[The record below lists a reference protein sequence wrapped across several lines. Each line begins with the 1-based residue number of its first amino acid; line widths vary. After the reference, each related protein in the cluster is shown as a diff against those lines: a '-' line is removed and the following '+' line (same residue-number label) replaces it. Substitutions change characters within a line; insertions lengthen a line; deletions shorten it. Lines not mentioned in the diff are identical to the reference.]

1 MRIQEN
7 KKEII
12 MARLKEQF
20 RIAEE
25 YDYETVGIFL
35 QGGQNYNLDTE
46 ESDIDSKVIVVPK
59 FDDFIL
65 NKKPVSHTHIM
76 ENDEHVDFKDIRLM
90 FNCFKKQNIN
100 FIEILFTDYYI
111 LNPEYEQCWLHL
123 RDFAE
128 NIAIYDVT
136 RSLSCILGMAYEKE
150 KALTH
155 PYPTTAWKIEKYGYD
170 PKQLHHI
177 LRLREFI
184 ERYVSGEPYAQCLK
198 SEMREDLTEVKQ
210 GIYTLEEAIKYATA
224 NVEAIKKIKDDYIE
238 THPELKKDESIEKI
252 LNQTMSNIIKA
263 SFIKELRG
271 DAGLGL

>member
-35 QGGQNYNLDTE
+35 QGSQNYNLDTE

-59 FDDFIL
+59 FDDFLL

-111 LNPEYEQCWLHL
+111 LNPEYEQYWLHL

-128 NIAIYDVT
+128 NIAIYDVA
-136 RSLSCILGMAYEKE
+136 RSLSGILGMAYEKK

-184 ERYVSGEPYAQCLK
+184 ERYVSGEPYAQCLQ

-210 GIYTLEEAIKYATA
+210 GMYTLEEAIKYATA
-224 NVEAIKKIKDDYIE
+224 NVEAIKKIKDGYIE

-271 DAGLGL
+271 DAGL